1 MSFSRKF
8 LKSLGLNE
16 DQVESVIEA
25 HTEVSD
31 TLKANIA
38 DLTEKAGKVDDLQK
52 QLDALND
59 GEDWKGKYNAKDKEL
74 KDFKAA
80 VESKEREAAVKA
92 AYRELLV
99 GEHVGERQ
107 IDAVLGVTDFKEMK
121 LDKDGKLENADA
133 LKEAIKQKWAGF
145 ITTETVKG
153 ASVQTPPANP
163 NPSGANSRAAE
174 LAKRFHEQRYGK
186 APTQPTPA
194 NNNN

>member
-31 TLKANIA
+31 ALKANIA
-38 DLTEKAGKVDDLQK
+38 ELTEKAGKVDDLQK

-186 APTQPTPA
+186 VPTQPTPA

>member
-1 MSFSRKF
+1 MAFTRKF

-31 TLKANIA
+31 ALKANIA
-38 DLTEKAGKVDDLQK
+38 ELTEKAGKVDDLQK

-133 LKEAIKQKWAGF
+133 LKEAIKQKWSGF

-186 APTQPTPA
+186 APTQSTPA